1 MDLLCLYVCV
11 LLGRVHNVRMVVG
24 QILILKVLL
33 VNRHYREQGS
43 HGKRAGGVTEKM
55 EGYYQKRK
63 SLIESHEFV
72 KLLNKSEIDAKMDK
86 QIIMRRRRWQKTI

>member
-11 LLGRVHNVRMVVG
+11 LLERVHNVRMVVG

-43 HGKRAGGVTEKM
+43 NKKRVGEVTEKM
-55 EGYYQKRK
+55 EGYY
-63 SLIESHEFV
+63 
-72 KLLNKSEIDAKMDK
+72 
-86 QIIMRRRRWQKTI
+86 